1 MSASYLRERKNG
13 LSKSLLASGFSD
25 VADAMDDSLDS
36 VIPSVYVGQFV
47 RLLEQGT
54 VISMLP

>member
-1 MSASYLRERKNG
+1 MLA
-13 LSKSLLASGFSD
+13 KSLLASGFSD